1 MANGVRTVHPQY
13 KEYAPLWER
22 CEDAAEGES
31 DIHEAGVKYL
41 PKLAGELP
49 EDYEKR
55 KNRTS
60 FFNATWRTIA
70 ALRGMLLRKPP
81 TVETPAAIEPYL
93 DDVDMAGTSLY
104 AFAQDVIEDCLI
116 TGRIGV
122 LVDHPPA
129 PDTGMTVAQAEA
141 YGMRPKLCAYD
152 ADEIINWKMSRINN
166 AMQLSLV
173 VLEESA
179 PLQGDEFAH
188 ECEDRYRVLDL
199 IDGVYRQ
206 RVFRINERG
215 DDELIE
221 EFHPMM
227 NGKTM
232 GFIPFVFIGADE
244 SGADCEVPPL
254 MDLVDMNLK
263 HYAVSAD
270 YEHACHYSGLPTL
283 FVTGHCP
290 NDTDPAIY
298 IGGPSANCL
307 PDPQAKAYFVET
319 QGDFPALR
327 TNLEDKKAQMA
338 VLGARMLEG
347 QHKGV
352 ESAETVAR
360 RTSGEQSLLSA
371 MAMTISGGIERCLE
385 IMAMWSNAP
394 GTVRFELNRDFTP
407 VGMTFQDLS
416 ARVAAWQSGAISHQE
431 LYAQLVQGEVIA
443 QDATFEEMQA
453 QIGDTAPT
461 AP

>member
-1 MANGVRTVHPQY
+1 MANGVRTKHPSY
-13 KEYAPLWER
+13 LEYEPLWEK
-22 CEDAAEGES
+22 CEDAAEGEA

-41 PKLAGELP
+41 PKLSGELP

-55 KNRTS
+55 KNRTG

-81 TVETPAAIEPYL
+81 TVETPAAIAPYL
-93 DDVDMAGTSLY
+93 EDVDMAGTSLY
-104 AFAQDVIEDCLI
+104 SFVQDVIEDCLI

-122 LVDHPPA
+122 LVDHPPMPEA
-129 PDTGMTVAQAEA
+129 GMTVAQAEA
-141 YGMRPKLCAYD
+141 LGMRPKLCQYD
-152 ADEIINWKMSRINN
+152 AEEIINWREARINN

-173 VLEESA
+173 VLCEKA
-179 PLQGDEFAH
+179 PINSDEFGH
-188 ECEDRYRVLDL
+188 DSEKRYRVLDL
-199 IDGVYRQ
+199 IDGQYRQ
-206 RVFRINERG
+206 RVFKINEQG
-215 DDELIE
+215 NDQLLE
-221 EFHPMM
+221 EFYPTA
-227 NGKTM
+227 NGKSID
-232 GFIPFVFIGADE
+232 FIPFVFIGADE

-270 YEHACHYSGLPTL
+270 YEHACHFSGLPTL
-283 FVTGHCP
+283 FISGHNP
-290 NDTDPAIY
+290 HDTDPKIY

-319 QGDFPALR
+319 SGDFPALR

-347 QHKGV
+347 QHNGV
-352 ESAETVAR
+352 ESAETVTR

-371 MAMTISGGIERCLE
+371 MAQTISGGIERCLE

-394 GTVRFELNRDFTP
+394 GPVRFELNRDFTP
-407 VGMTFQDLS
+407 AGMTFQELS

-431 LYAQLVQGEVIA
+431 LYAQLVKGEVIA
-443 QDATFEEMQA
+443 QEVTFEEMQA
-453 QIGDTAPT
+453 QIGDTAPP